1 VNRPK
6 CDELDYI
13 HFLIAA
19 QKVFSNTEAA
29 RSHPEAETNGPAH
42 DAYTRLLY
50 RIQSDGDALWQEVQ
64 GCVQLTSGVLV
75 IDDSTLDKP
84 YARAMDLVTR
94 HWSGKHHQVVMGINL
109 ISLLW
114 TDGDAHWPCDF
125 RIYDRPNDN
134 LTKNDHFQNML
145 KKAAERGFQP
155 ELVAFDSWYSS
166 LENLK
171 QVRNL
176 KWQWLTQLKSNRMV
190 DPNDAG
196 NLPISLVVIP
206 MHGLIV
212 HLKGYGFIKV
222 FKIAAPNGG
231 VEYWATSDLQMNVE
245 QLAERALQSWQI
257 EEYHRGIKQFC
268 GIERAQHRLAIAQRN
283 HIGLALRA
291 FLRLEYHRLQ
301 TGISWFE
308 TKTSIIREAV
318 RAYLANPQ
326 FSLGSPTA

>member
-29 RSHPEAETNGPAH
+29 RSHPEAEMKGPAH

-64 GCVQLTSGVLV
+64 SCVQLTKGILV
-75 IDDSTLDKP
+75 VDDSTLDKP

-94 HWSGKHHQVVMGINL
+94 HWSGKHHRVVLGINL

-134 LTKNDHFQNML
+134 LTKNDHFQAML
-145 KKAAERGFQP
+145 EKAAERGFQP

-190 DPNDAG
+190 DPGGSG
-196 NLPISLVVIP
+196 NLPIRSVVIP
-206 MHGLIV
+206 MHGLTV

-222 FKIAAPNGG
+222 FKIAAPDGSI
-231 VEYWATSDLQMNVE
+231 EYWATSNSQMTVQ
-245 QLAERALQSWQI
+245 QLAERALQCWRI
-257 EEYHRGIKQFC
+257 EAYHRGIKQFC
-268 GIERAQHRLAIAQRN
+268 GIERAQHRVAIAQRN

-291 FLRLEYHRLQ
+291 FLRFEYHRLQ
-301 TGISWFE
+301 TGVSWFE
-308 TKTSIIREAV
+308 TKTSIIRHAV
-318 RAYLANPQ
+318 RAYLANPLY
-326 FSLGSPTA
+326 SLGDSTA